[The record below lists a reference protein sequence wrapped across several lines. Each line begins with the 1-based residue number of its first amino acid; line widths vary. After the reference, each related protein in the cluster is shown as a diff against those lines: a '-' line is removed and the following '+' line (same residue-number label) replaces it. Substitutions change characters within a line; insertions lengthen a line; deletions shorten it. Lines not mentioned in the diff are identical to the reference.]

1 MAGITLSSAVRDN
14 LLSIQGTANL
24 LSQTQSRLASGLKV
38 QSAIDDPTA
47 FFTAQ
52 SLNNRASDLNTLL
65 DNEGLAIQ
73 TLKAAD
79 EGIQSLQNLVDQ
91 AKATANTALN
101 TVISSTTENSS
112 TGLGNATVLVKNLTG
127 AVSLDAFSITVD
139 GAATVITATAALTLS
154 KLTSSLN
161 GISGL
166 AASFSGGQIFLSAA
180 SGRDITVASTV
191 NSLAEDL
198 GFASSTNGT
207 NRLQSET
214 DFNNLLT
221 QIDQLATDTGFNG
234 VNLLNGN
241 SLTVKFNENGTSTL
255 AVTGVTFNAAGI
267 GATTV
272 AVGGFT
278 TDSAINAKI
287 TQLEGATTT
296 LRTQATT
303 FGNNLSVVEN
313 RQSFTSNLINVL
325 ETGASGL
332 TLADTNEEGAN
343 LLALQTRQQLGSVAL
358 SLASQADQNVLRLF

>member
-1 MAGITLSSAVRDN
+1 MAGITLSAAVRDN
-14 LLSIQGTANL
+14 LLSIQGTAKL
-24 LSQTQSRLASGLKV
+24 LGQTQSRLASGLKV

-52 SLNNRASDLNTLL
+52 SLSNRASDLNTLL

-79 EGIQSLQNLVDQ
+79 EGIKSIQNLVNQ
-91 AKATANTALN
+91 AKATANAALN
-101 TVISSTTENSS
+101 TVISSTTENSD
-112 TGLGNATVLVKNLTG
+112 TGLGNATVLARTAAGVASTVTLT
-127 AVSLDAFSITVD
+127 ITVD
-139 GAATVITATAALTLS
+139 GNATTITAKALTLS
-154 KLTSSLN
+154 KLTSRLN
-161 GISGL
+161 GLTGL
-166 AASFSGGQIFLSAA
+166 AATLSGGQIFLSAA
-180 SGRDITVASTV
+180 SGRDITFAGSFATG
-191 NSLAEDL
+191 L
-198 GFASSTNGT
+198 GLVTSTNGT

-221 QIDQLATDTGFNG
+221 QIDQLTTDTGFNG

-241 SLTVKFNENGTSTL
+241 SLTVKFNETGTSTL
-255 AVTGVTFNAAGI
+255 AVTGVTFDAAGI

-272 AVGGFT
+272 AVGGFG
-278 TDSAINAKI
+278 TDSAITAKL
-287 TQLEGATTT
+287 TQLDAATST
-296 LRTQATT
+296 LRTQAST
-303 FGNNLSVVEN
+303 FGGNLSVVEN

-325 ETGASGL
+325 ETGAAGL